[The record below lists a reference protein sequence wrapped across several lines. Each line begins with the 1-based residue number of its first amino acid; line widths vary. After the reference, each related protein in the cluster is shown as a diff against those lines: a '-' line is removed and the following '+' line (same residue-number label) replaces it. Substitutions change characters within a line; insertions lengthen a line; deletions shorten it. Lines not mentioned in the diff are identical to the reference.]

1 MTEAQLLQNYV
12 RVRMTPAR
20 IMIEVKVE
28 APADAEGNTPS
39 ARWSLAAALP
49 KLSLATAVERARLM
63 TVANRR
69 FFRICDRCGDRH
81 PIGRIITRADGSD
94 QCVDCAADAEED
106 A

>member
-28 APADAEGNTPS
+28 EPADAEGNTSS

-63 TVANRR
+63 TVADRR
-69 FFRICDRCGDRH
+69 YFRLCDLCGERH
-81 PIGRIITRADGSD
+81 PIGKIITLADGSD
-94 QCVDCAADAEED
+94 QCVDCAAEAKPK
-106 A
+106 